1 MLKVQKDGHEKCENW
16 RKMVMKNV
24 DIIFLAAYN
33 NRRRGFSREKD
44 GACDGTII
52 DGRSASLEKQKE
64 KKALNYPWSAAGR
77 ENMDYEG
84 IWKKVLRE
92 LRLYQL

>member
-1 MLKVQKDGHEKCENW
+1 MLILSSTLHIIIVDGE
-16 RKMVMKNV
+16 
-24 DIIFLAAYN
+24 
-33 NRRRGFSREKD
+33 FSREEE